1 MSKRTA
7 ARLESTGSES
17 ASGDTQ
23 PSQPP
28 SAKRP
33 KTSKDDDGTTA
44 GPSPS
49 WDLCLLN
56 LPVGILTIICH
67 FIQEQDTAP
76 PAPPVTTRTPV
87 QNAIAIYPRI
97 SIDEVSA
104 PKASVVQRTS
114 LAFELC
120 YDLQV
125 SSSSFHAN
133 LIPPDQSQPRSCIQ

>member
-28 SAKRP
+28 SAKIP

-44 GPSPS
+44 GPGPS
-49 WDLCLLN
+49 RDLCLLN
-56 LPVGILTIICH
+56 LPVDILTIICH

-76 PAPPVTTRTPV
+76 PAPPVATRTPV
-87 QNAIAIYPRI
+87 QNAITIYPRI
-97 SIDEVSA
+97 SIDEFSA
-104 PKASVVQRTS
+104 PQNQCGSADK
-114 LAFELC
+114 
-120 YDLQV
+120 
-125 SSSSFHAN
+125 
-133 LIPPDQSQPRSCIQ
+133 PRF